1 MTTQSNV
8 TPNQQTT
15 PPYYY
20 EDEISLIDLW
30 LVLVRRKKL
39 LIATFVVIVVI
50 GLVLAFVIPK
60 KYSYSTS
67 IEIGSR
73 VIEDRVQPIESPE
86 TLLAK
91 IQESY
96 IPFVQLQYRN
106 ENLDNEKIYTI
117 SARVPK
123 SSQIIVLESKG
134 GEEQEAI
141 YKDLQQR
148 VINQVQNDHKRI
160 LEVIRKELEISHS
173 DAVNKL
179 EELKDTARLL
189 ESREKRLSSIA
200 ELIISQIEDAKKDLA
215 LAEKNR
221 QRSVKEATNEAKAMT
236 LLMLDNEVQQ
246 QRQRLAN
253 LEERRIVEIAESQ
266 DKLANDIASNKRQQ
280 QAQKDK
286 IARVET
292 QLINLVE
299 TRSLV
304 PPMRSMEPTGLAK
317 RVILGIAIVLGMML
331 AIMAAFIAEFLQ
343 KAKEQMGQEQTPNNN
358 PTV

>member
-1 MTTQSNV
+1 MTTQVNPN
-8 TPNQQTT
+8 PNQQGMT
-15 PPYYY
+15 PYYY

-39 LIATFVVIVVI
+39 LIATFLAIVVM
-50 GLVLAFVIPK
+50 GLVAAFVMPK

-73 VIEDRVQPIESPE
+73 VIEDRVQPIESPQ

-91 IQESY
+91 ISESY

-106 ENLDNEKIYTI
+106 ENSGDNIYKI

-123 SSQIIVLESKG
+123 DSQIIVLESKG
-134 GEEQEAI
+134 SEEDENV

-148 VINQVQNDHKRI
+148 VINQVQSDHKRI
-160 LEVIRKELEISHS
+160 LEVIRKELEISRN
-173 DAVNKL
+173 DAINKL
-179 EELKDTARLL
+179 EELKDVGRLM
-189 ESREKRLSSIA
+189 ESREKRLSSIT
-200 ELIISQIEDAKKDLA
+200 ELLKAQIEDAKKDLA

-221 QRSVKEATNEAKAMT
+221 QRSVKEATSEAKAMT

-253 LEERRIVEIAESQ
+253 LEERLIVEIAESQ
-266 DKLANDIASNKRQQ
+266 DKLANEIASNKRQQ
-280 QAQKDK
+280 QVQQDK
-286 IARVET
+286 IARMEA
-292 QLINLVE
+292 QLVNLVE

-317 RVILGIAIVLGMML
+317 RVILGIAIMLGFIF
-331 AIMAAFIAEFLQ
+331 AIVVVFVAEFMQ
-343 KAKEQMGQEQTPNNN
+343 KAKEKMVQDTGSSQ
-358 PTV
+358 